1 MYFLTPVYDMILI
14 KNTII
19 CQIMEGLIMRKYII
33 TTESGSDLSQEII
46 DRYNIQV
53 VPMHV
58 TMEDQTYPD
67 GSFDVQK
74 IFDYYEE
81 TGNLPK
87 TSGSTPQDNYEV
99 FKRIFAEHP
108 DAYIIHIAYSAVT
121 TVSFNAANIAAKDF
135 KNIFHVD
142 SKHVS
147 VGAAAI
153 VKATAQFIEDNPNTS
168 PEEII
173 AFVED
178 IRERTHMVF
187 LPKTLLYLK
196 AGGRVSNLAFY
207 GANLLKIHPS
217 ISLENGYLVSSGKY
231 RGSYESCLKKMFNTF
246 FKNYNIDP
254 DTVLI
259 VGVPGV
265 EDNQKEMIFDFLR
278 EKGIEKAIWMEAGAV
293 ISSHG
298 GPEAIGIAGIE
309 KKAD

>member
-1 MYFLTPVYDMILI
+1 M
-14 KNTII
+14 K
-19 CQIMEGLIMRKYII
+19 KYII
-33 TTESGSDLSQEII
+33 TTESGSDLSKEII

-74 IFDYYEE
+74 VFDYYEE
-81 TGNLPK
+81 TGKLAK
-87 TSGSTPQDNYEV
+87 TSGSTPQDNAEV
-99 FKRIFAEHP
+99 FKQVFVKHP
-108 DAYIIHIAYSAVT
+108 DAYIIHIGYSAVT

-135 KNIFHVD
+135 KNIYFVD

-147 VGAAAI
+147 IGAAAI

-168 PEEII
+168 PEAII

-178 IRERTHMVF
+178 VRERTHMVF
-187 LPKTLLYLK
+187 MPKTLLYLR

-207 GANLLKIHPS
+207 GANLLKIQPS
-217 ISLENGYLVSSGKY
+217 IILKNGYLVSGGKY
-231 RGSYESCLKKMFNTF
+231 RGSFDNCIKKMINTF
-246 FKNYNIDP
+246 FKSYNIDP
-254 DTVLI
+254 DTVMV
-259 VGVPGV
+259 VGAPAV
-265 EDNQKEMIFDFLR
+265 EDNYKEMIYDILR
-278 EKGIEKAIWMEAGAV
+278 ENGIQNLKWMKAGSV

-298 GPEAIGIAGIE
+298 GPGAIGIAGIE

>member
-1 MYFLTPVYDMILI
+1 M
-14 KNTII
+14 K
-19 CQIMEGLIMRKYII
+19 KYII
-33 TTESGSDLSQEII
+33 TTESGSDLSKEII

-53 VPMHV
+53 IPMHV

-74 IFDYYEE
+74 VFDYYEE

-87 TSGSTPQDNYEV
+87 TSGSTPQDNAEIFKQV
-99 FKRIFAEHP
+99 FTKHP

-121 TVSFNAANIAAKDF
+121 TVSFNAANIAAQDF
-135 KNIFHVD
+135 KNVYLVD

-147 VGAAAI
+147 IGAAAI

-168 PEEII
+168 PEAII

-217 ISLENGYLVSSGKY
+217 IILENGYLVSGAKY
-231 RGSYESCLKKMFNTF
+231 RGSFDSCLKKMINIF
-246 FKNYNIDP
+246 FKSYNIDP
-254 DTVLI
+254 DTVLV
-259 VGVPGV
+259 VGAPGV
-265 EDNQKEMIFDFLR
+265 EDNQKEMIYDLLR
-278 EKGIEKAIWMEAGAV
+278 ENGR
-293 ISSHG
+293 
-298 GPEAIGIAGIE
+298 
-309 KKAD
+309 